1 MHVIV
6 TIIFCKTTSEVP
18 QKTRE
23 NGLTQGKKPFRQGGE
38 MRRRLFAAHRF
49 LWTLQPPRRLTNE
62 GWIKCIEIWHWCFL
76 KKDLW
81 IEAKSS
87 EYELGSFAETF
98 IENELFMELLIAI
111 VYKTLNRRGER
122 SILGMG

>member
-1 MHVIV
+1 MVLHRAKNRLVKV
-6 TIIFCKTTSEVP
+6 EKCAAVFSSPPTVFYGLCNPHDDS
-18 QKTRE
+18 QTRG
-23 NGLTQGKKPFRQGGE
+23 GLN
-38 MRRRLFAAHRF
+38 A
-49 LWTLQPPRRLTNE
+49 
-62 GWIKCIEIWHWCFL
+62 L
-76 KKDLW
+76 KYDIGVSTKELW

-122 SILGMG
+122 SILGMGQFHPSPMNE